1 VTSGSDFEDRPEAY
15 QAATSSVL
23 AANHVRSLRAA
34 LRARHGVYA
43 ARIIG
48 IVDEA
53 VAVVVEGIGAL
64 GDYRV
69 MVLPDHATPVS
80 TKTHAPDPVPF
91 LIFDSRGGSGSGRP
105 YSEREAAATGDMV
118 GEGYELITQFLI
130 RS

>member
-1 VTSGSDFEDRPEAY
+1 MGDVELKVKAIEDLDEKVIG
-15 QAATSSVL
+15 TVL
-23 AANHVRSLRAA
+23 K
-34 LRARHGVYA
+34 
-43 ARIIG
+43 
-48 IVDEA
+48 
-53 VAVVVEGIGAL
+53 GIGAL

-69 MVLPDHATPVS
+69 LVLPDHATPVS

-118 GEGYELITQFLI
+118 GDGHELISQFLI